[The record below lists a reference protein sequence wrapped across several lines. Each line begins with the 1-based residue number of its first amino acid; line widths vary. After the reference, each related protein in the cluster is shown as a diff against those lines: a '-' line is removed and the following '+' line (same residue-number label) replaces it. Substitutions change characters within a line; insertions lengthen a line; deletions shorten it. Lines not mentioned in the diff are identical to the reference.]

1 MHLTGRESMAKTGD
15 FLFILSLTLFIMVLA
30 CIAVVAS
37 VRLDFT
43 QSDEFR
49 SRVGSIVHRKAAHAV
64 PDQHSSGKVV
74 SLYRIFGT
82 ISRLINAFN

>member
-1 MHLTGRESMAKTGD
+1 M
-15 FLFILSLTLFIMVLA
+15 MVLA

-74 SLYRIFGT
+74 SLLPDLRHNFT
-82 ISRLINAFN
+82 LINALN

>member
-1 MHLTGRESMAKTGD
+1 MHLTGGGSMAIAGEI
-15 FLFILSLTLFIMVLA
+15 FFSLIFVVLA
-30 CIAVVAS
+30 YLAVVAS

-74 SLYRIFGT
+74 SIFSG
-82 ISRLINAFN
+82 SSARSHAY